1 VHVPLRPSRGKHFYK
16 LPNVRRNGSR
26 KLLRFKAASPS
37 CQILDFANAIQAV
50 LIVIPIDTDDVS
62 DMYLIRSEEIGK
74 RIDNMALNFQLET
87 LRAKALFRTFQE

>member
-1 VHVPLRPSRGKHFYK
+1 
-16 LPNVRRNGSR
+16 
-26 KLLRFKAASPS
+26 
-37 CQILDFANAIQAV
+37 V

-74 RIDNMALNFQLET
+74 RIDNMALNCQLET